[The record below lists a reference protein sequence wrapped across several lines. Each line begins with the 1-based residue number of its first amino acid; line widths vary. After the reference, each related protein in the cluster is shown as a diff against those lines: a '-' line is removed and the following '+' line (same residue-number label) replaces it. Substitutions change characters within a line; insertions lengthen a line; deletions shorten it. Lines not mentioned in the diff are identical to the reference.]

1 MGTNEMILDTRFAE
15 DALRPDPDPAP
26 DPTWARE
33 AFFGELRRQF
43 ARHDLDDEALE
54 QAVSEAVRHLSDDPA
69 GEGREAL
76 LERLYEG
83 RADPA
88 LRRSVVASL
97 CLPAPR
103 APLQMPMQRLE
114 RPTFLSRLAV
124 LRAVTRRRIGER

>member
-1 MGTNEMILDTRFAE
+1 MIVDTRSAE
-15 DALRPDPDPAP
+15 DALRPDPAR
-26 DPTWARE
+26 ARE

-54 QAVSEAVRHLSDDPA
+54 QAVNEAVRHLSDDPA
-69 GEGREAL
+69 GEGQDAL
-76 LERLYEG
+76 HERLYAH
-83 RADPA
+83 ADPA

-103 APLQMPMQRLE
+103 APLQMPMQTLE

-124 LRAVTRRRIGER
+124 LRAFTRQRIGER

>member
-1 MGTNEMILDTRFAE
+1 MGTNEMIVDTRFAE
-15 DALRPDPDPAP
+15 DALRPNPDPAL
-26 DPTWARE
+26 ARE

-83 RADPA
+83 HADPA

-103 APLQMPMQRLE
+103 APLQMPMQTLE